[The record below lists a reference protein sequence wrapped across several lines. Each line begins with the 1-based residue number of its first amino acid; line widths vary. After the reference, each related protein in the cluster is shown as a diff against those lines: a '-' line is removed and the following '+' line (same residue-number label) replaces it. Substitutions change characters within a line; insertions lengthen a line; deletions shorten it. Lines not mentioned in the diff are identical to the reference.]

1 MSQFQMNGGF
11 VHYLETGEFADVE
24 LETAG
29 GRFFIFYLKERESQ
43 REREKA
49 G

>member
-1 MSQFQMNGGF
+1 MSHFQMNGGF

-29 GRFFIFYLKERESQ
+29 GLFLSLWERE
-43 REREKA
+43 